1 MPSYYCPHCKEPVEK
16 AVYYPSD
23 CAHPAEYIGPL
34 CPVCGEEMGEYTCD
48 ICGKHGMPIDEV
60 LAEDGENLICHEC
73 KAKQIYMS
81 GKPIEEIK
89 KEIYDTLIE
98 KFEFKPDKFTEGY
111 VDDLLE
117 EFQKTIVELKR
128 LKLME
133 RPAVPLSEKSIQEE
147 DDLLDDEDEDIE
159 DFNLVKKYIDRA
171 IDKLMNLLQCPE
183 SINER
188 RDYIITL
195 IDMYAKQLV
204 NDMEIR
210 DMELL
215 CYPSYNDLKSM
226 MKEEEE

>member
-1 MPSYYCPHCKEPVEK
+1 MHVVERATEK
-16 AVYYPSD
+16 ITTFLNGNDIKINRSGRVNDLISVMEIVLGDDMVLLIITEYGKCSIELDYFYHYMNGSQGE
-23 CAHPAEYIGPL
+23 HPAIRLEFHDIIVDDVSFINMFDKTLYIVSKTIKKFKEEL
-34 CPVCGEEMGEYTCD
+34 YFVIGEEWM
-48 ICGKHGMPIDEV
+48 V
-60 LAEDGENLICHEC
+60 N
-73 KAKQIYMS
+73 
-81 GKPIEEIK
+81 
-89 KEIYDTLIE
+89 KEI
-98 KFEFKPDKFTEGY
+98 
-111 VDDLLE
+111 
-117 EFQKTIVELKR
+117 
-128 LKLME
+128 
-133 RPAVPLSEKSIQEE
+133 SEM
-147 DDLLDDEDEDIE
+147 LEDIE

>member
-1 MPSYYCPHCKEPVEK
+1 
-16 AVYYPSD
+16 
-23 CAHPAEYIGPL
+23 
-34 CPVCGEEMGEYTCD
+34 
-48 ICGKHGMPIDEV
+48 
-60 LAEDGENLICHEC
+60 
-73 KAKQIYMS
+73 MS
-81 GKPIEEIK
+81 
-89 KEIYDTLIE
+89 KEISKVLEDILKKIE
-98 KFEFKPDKFTEGY
+98 
-111 VDDLLE
+111 
-117 EFQKTIVELKR
+117 
-128 LKLME
+128 
-133 RPAVPLSEKSIQEE
+133 SIQEE

-210 DMELL
+210 DSELGVLISDTQDLLKQVPGDTIVEFQLKQLKHRQSELNMESL

>member
-1 MPSYYCPHCKEPVEK
+1 MHVVERATEKITTYLNGNDIKINRSGRVNDLISVMEIVLGDDMVSLIITEYGEDSIELDYSYHQMNCSQLE
-16 AVYYPSD
+16 
-23 CAHPAEYIGPL
+23 HPAIRLEFYNIVVDDISFTNML
-34 CPVCGEEMGEYTCD
+34 DRTLYVVSKTIERFKEELRLVYGEE
-48 ICGKHGMPIDEV
+48 
-60 LAEDGENLICHEC
+60 
-73 KAKQIYMS
+73 QIMS
-81 GKPIEEIK
+81 
-89 KEIYDTLIE
+89 KEISKVLEDILKKIE
-98 KFEFKPDKFTEGY
+98 
-111 VDDLLE
+111 
-117 EFQKTIVELKR
+117 
-128 LKLME
+128 
-133 RPAVPLSEKSIQEE
+133 SIQEE

-159 DFNLVKKYIDRA
+159 DFNLVKKYIDKA

-226 MKEEEE
+226 MKKEEE

>member
-1 MPSYYCPHCKEPVEK
+1 
-16 AVYYPSD
+16 
-23 CAHPAEYIGPL
+23 
-34 CPVCGEEMGEYTCD
+34 
-48 ICGKHGMPIDEV
+48 
-60 LAEDGENLICHEC
+60 
-73 KAKQIYMS
+73 MS
-81 GKPIEEIK
+81 
-89 KEIYDTLIE
+89 KEISEMLEDILKKIE
-98 KFEFKPDKFTEGY
+98 
-111 VDDLLE
+111 
-117 EFQKTIVELKR
+117 
-128 LKLME
+128 
-133 RPAVPLSEKSIQEE
+133 SIQEE

-210 DMELL
+210 DSELGVLISDTQDLLKQVPGDTIVEFQLKQLKHRQSELNMESL

-226 MKEEEE
+226 MKKEEE

>member
-1 MPSYYCPHCKEPVEK
+1 MHVVERATEK
-16 AVYYPSD
+16 ITTFLNGNDIKINRSGRVNDLISVMEIVLGDDMVLLIITEYGKCSIELDYFYHYMNGSQGE
-23 CAHPAEYIGPL
+23 HPAIRLEFHDIIVDDVSFINMFDKTLYIVSKTIKKFKEEL
-34 CPVCGEEMGEYTCD
+34 YFVIGEEWM
-48 ICGKHGMPIDEV
+48 V
-60 LAEDGENLICHEC
+60 N
-73 KAKQIYMS
+73 
-81 GKPIEEIK
+81 
-89 KEIYDTLIE
+89 KEISEMLEDILKKIE
-98 KFEFKPDKFTEGY
+98 
-111 VDDLLE
+111 
-117 EFQKTIVELKR
+117 
-128 LKLME
+128 
-133 RPAVPLSEKSIQEE
+133 SIQEE

>member
-1 MPSYYCPHCKEPVEK
+1 MHVVERATEKITTFLNGNDIKINRSGRVNDLISVMEIVLGDDMVSLIITEYGKCSIELDYSYHQMNCSQLE
-16 AVYYPSD
+16 
-23 CAHPAEYIGPL
+23 HPAIRL
-34 CPVCGEEMGEYTCD
+34 
-48 ICGKHGMPIDEV
+48 
-60 LAEDGENLICHEC
+60 
-73 KAKQIYMS
+73 
-81 GKPIEEIK
+81 
-89 KEIYDTLIE
+89 
-98 KFEFKPDKFTEGY
+98 EFY
-111 VDDLLE
+111 NIVVDDISFTNMLDRTLYVVS
-117 EFQKTIVELKR
+117 KTI
-128 LKLME
+128 E
-133 RPAVPLSEKSIQEE
+133 RFKEE

>member
-1 MPSYYCPHCKEPVEK
+1 
-16 AVYYPSD
+16 
-23 CAHPAEYIGPL
+23 
-34 CPVCGEEMGEYTCD
+34 
-48 ICGKHGMPIDEV
+48 
-60 LAEDGENLICHEC
+60 
-73 KAKQIYMS
+73 MS
-81 GKPIEEIK
+81 
-89 KEIYDTLIE
+89 KEISKVLEDILKKIE
-98 KFEFKPDKFTEGY
+98 
-111 VDDLLE
+111 
-117 EFQKTIVELKR
+117 
-128 LKLME
+128 
-133 RPAVPLSEKSIQEE
+133 SIQEE

-195 IDMYAKQLV
+195 IDMYAKRLV

-226 MKEEEE
+226 MKKEEE

>member
-1 MPSYYCPHCKEPVEK
+1 MHVVERATEK
-16 AVYYPSD
+16 ITTFLNGNDIKINRSGRVNDLISVMEIVLGDDMVSLIITEYGKCSIELDYFYHYMNGSQGE
-23 CAHPAEYIGPL
+23 HPAIRLEFHDIIVDDVSFINMFDKTLYIVSKTIKKFKEEL
-34 CPVCGEEMGEYTCD
+34 YFVIGEEWM
-48 ICGKHGMPIDEV
+48 V
-60 LAEDGENLICHEC
+60 N
-73 KAKQIYMS
+73 
-81 GKPIEEIK
+81 
-89 KEIYDTLIE
+89 KEI
-98 KFEFKPDKFTEGY
+98 
-111 VDDLLE
+111 
-117 EFQKTIVELKR
+117 
-128 LKLME
+128 
-133 RPAVPLSEKSIQEE
+133 SEM
-147 DDLLDDEDEDIE
+147 LEDIE

>member
-1 MPSYYCPHCKEPVEK
+1 MHVIERATEK
-16 AVYYPSD
+16 ITTFLNGNDIKINRSGRVNDLISVMEIVLGDDMVSLIITEYGKCSIELDYFYHYMNGSQGE
-23 CAHPAEYIGPL
+23 HPAIRLEFHDIIVDDVSFINMFDKTLYI
-34 CPVCGEEMGEYTCD
+34 VSKT
-48 ICGKHGMPIDEV
+48 
-60 LAEDGENLICHEC
+60 
-73 KAKQIYMS
+73 
-81 GKPIEEIK
+81 IK
-89 KEIYDTLIE
+89 K
-98 KFEFKPDKFTEGY
+98 FK
-111 VDDLLE
+111 E
-117 EFQKTIVELKR
+117 ELYFVIG
-128 LKLME
+128 
-133 RPAVPLSEKSIQEE
+133 EE

-210 DMELL
+210 DMESL

-226 MKEEEE
+226 MKKEEE